1 MLKIGTANL
10 VIVFTFLHSIHV
22 HHDVISNESLAN
34 MVKSMKYAVEFDLFF
49 PTDKR
54 DCFSRFGWQL
64 IHLVLRLLTTNIE
77 PMLTMLCKL
86 WTESKQANDDNDE
99 QISNVLR
106 FRSIDN
112 SRIGV
117 SFARKR
123 NVGGRR
129 AGGGGGSYD
138 RYSRGGGGDYDSSRY
153 RRRYSPRQD
162 DR

>member
-1 MLKIGTANL
+1 M
-10 VIVFTFLHSIHV
+10 
-22 HHDVISNESLAN
+22 
-34 MVKSMKYAVEFDLFF
+34 
-49 PTDKR
+49 
-54 DCFSRFGWQL
+54 
-64 IHLVLRLLTTNIE
+64 RLLTTNIE

-86 WTESKQANDDNDE
+86 WTESEQANDDNDE

-129 AGGGGGSYD
+129 AGGGGGGGSYD

>member
-1 MLKIGTANL
+1 
-10 VIVFTFLHSIHV
+10 
-22 HHDVISNESLAN
+22 

-129 AGGGGGSYD
+129 AGGGGGGGSYD